1 MENMKS
7 EKYNLEELLLYLEN
21 KLSASDSQKISHEL
35 LNNKDQLNYL
45 IELAKIKNY
54 TETIKNK
61 ILFSCV
67 EDTWTVLCTGLV
79 KLLEEKKLIFRGQ
92 EQSTCYRYNFLDLII
107 TIVQDQDNCWALHI
121 DDQNYVGSYTVIDD
135 EGLLIATNNNI
146 QNIPISIPGNYYLL
160 FRNELI
166 TKVLEIKI

>member
-21 KLSASDSQKISHEL
+21 KLSANDSQKISHEL
-35 LNNKDQLNYL
+35 LNNKNQLNYL

-54 TETIKNK
+54 TETVKNK

-79 KLLEEKKLIFRGQ
+79 ELLEEKKLIFRGQ

-107 TIVQDQDNCWALHI
+107 TIVQDQNNYWALHI
-121 DDQNYVGSYTVIDD
+121 DNHNHVGSYTVIDD
-135 EGLLIATNNNI
+135 KGLLIATNNNI
-146 QNIPISIPGNYYLL
+146 QNIQISIPGNYYLL

-166 TKVLEIKI
+166 TKVLEIK